1 MERGS
6 LQYGPPSGP
15 LAEYQLEHVVSRIDA
30 GHVNQAFAATVL
42 FLFLPRDI
50 VSIELNCA
58 SLLSEVSRIRI
69 SSSSEAT
76 YPARL

>member
-50 VSIELNCA
+50 VSIELKLCFFVIR
-58 SLLSEVSRIRI
+58 SIQDKDKLVVRSYLSC
-69 SSSSEAT
+69 
-76 YPARL
+76 